1 MRLVK
6 KVVYLFCLLVLF
18 SLTFEYKEELLV
30 YYNKYFSSNQE
41 VPTPL
46 IKNEY
51 YRDYNFNYVSNTEDF
66 IPNNKQD
73 ILNIYYTVINSGM
86 DNFTFY
92 CSNEYE
98 SCIND
103 VRDIANNQVVISN
116 INNYVHPYN
125 GFKDLETEID
135 SLGKITLN
143 INRNYT
149 DEMKIILNYKIDEII
164 KNNIKDE
171 MDLREK
177 IKVIHDYIIN
187 NTKYDTQRSDS
198 NIINYKSDT
207 AYGSLIEGYALCG
220 GYTDSMMLFLERFGV
235 KNFRIS
241 SENHVW
247 NYVYLDN
254 SWYNLDLTWDDPV
267 SKSGKDLLNYDFFLI
282 TDEEMFD
289 LDTTEHT
296 YDKNVY
302 N

>member
-1 MRLVK
+1 M
-6 KVVYLFCLLVLF
+6 YLFCLLVLF

>member
-1 MRLVK
+1 MK